1 LIALWSLPLFQF
13 LVKSAADGG
22 PQKDLFELAQSAVT
36 KTRNQII
43 ADRDRLAIV
52 AAAGKPPQ
60 IVANSK
66 FENGVRFRRAKTKFL
81 DRRGRSFALPS
92 L

>member
-1 LIALWSLPLFQF
+1 MA
-13 LVKSAADGG
+13 V

-36 KTRNQII
+36 KTRIQII

-66 FENGVRFRRAKTKFL
+66 FKNGARFRRTVTEFL
-81 DRRGRSFALPS
+81 HPRPPPIHSRV
-92 L
+92 